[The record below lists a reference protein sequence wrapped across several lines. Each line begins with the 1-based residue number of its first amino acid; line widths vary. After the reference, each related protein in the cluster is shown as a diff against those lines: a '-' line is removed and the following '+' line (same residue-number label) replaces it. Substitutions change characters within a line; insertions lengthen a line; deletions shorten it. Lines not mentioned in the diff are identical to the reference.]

1 METELYEFALEHFH
15 FVQKKMFL
23 PGSKT
28 SLQSYMYEKIR
39 PK

>member
-1 METELYEFALEHFH
+1 METELYDFALEHFH

-23 PGSKT
+23 PGKT
-28 SLQSYMYEKIR
+28 TLQSYMYEKVR